1 MGGRSGQS
9 TGGGTGGIGNT
20 FAYSESD
27 ADVPIGEISASNSD
41 YSWLKING
49 IDEAQT
55 QNWQK
60 FINSY
65 TRNGYSVN
73 KNIVDGKLNA
83 NDIKY
88 IKGLN
93 ASLDKIP
100 STAGTFERGM
110 RVTSGSRTEKLV
122 NTLLNNQGKN
132 ITMTTFLSTTSDKT
146 TANNFS
152 GTQSGTPAIFSVK
165 GKNGKSVE
173 KLSSW
178 ANEKEFVFKAG
189 TKFKVNSAV
198 KVFDSSY
205 GKEVY
210 KISLTEKP

>member
-1 MGGRSGQS
+1 MGGRSGQK
-9 TGGGTGGIGNT
+9 TGGGGGGNT
-20 FAYSESD
+20 FAYSASD
-27 ADVPIGEISASNSD
+27 ADVPIGEISAINND

-49 IDEAQT
+49 IDEQKT
-55 QNWQK
+55 ENWQK
-60 FINSY
+60 FVNSY

-73 KNIVDGKLNA
+73 KNIVDGSLNA

-100 STAGTFERGM
+100 STEGTFERGM

-122 NTLLNNQGKN
+122 NLLLNNKGKN

-146 TANNFS
+146 TAKNFS
-152 GTQSGTPAIFSVK
+152 GTTAGTPALFTVK

-173 KLSSW
+173 KLSGYGS
-178 ANEKEFVFKAG
+178 EKEFVFKAG

-198 KVFDSSY
+198 KVFDAAY
-205 GKEVY
+205 GKEVF

>member
-9 TGGGTGGIGNT
+9 TGGGGGNGNAI
-20 FAYSESD
+20 AYSPSD
-27 ADVPIGEISASNSD
+27 ADVPIGEISAINND

-49 IDEAQT
+49 IDEQKT
-55 QNWQK
+55 ENWQK
-60 FINSY
+60 FVNSY

-73 KNIVDGKLNA
+73 KNIVDGNLNA

-93 ASLDKIP
+93 ASLDKIA
-100 STAGTFERGM
+100 STQGTFERGM

-122 NTLLNNQGKN
+122 NLLLNNEGKN

-146 TANNFS
+146 TAKNFS
-152 GTQSGTPAIFSVK
+152 GTNAGTPAIFTVK

-173 KLSSW
+173 KLSGYGS
-178 ANEKEFVFKAG
+178 EKEFVFKSG

-198 KVFDSSY
+198 KVFDAAY
-205 GKEVY
+205 GKEVF